1 MSRGERNESKWRWV
15 TKVYEHDIRY
25 NVDDI
30 FHEDPT
36 PTLPVASS
44 VASWARGM
52 CDVKMCA
59 SRSGVSSGLPLR

>member
-36 PTLPVASS
+36 PTLPVESPRVS
-44 VASWARGM
+44 RRGLVACVM
-52 CDVKMCA
+52 
-59 SRSGVSSGLPLR
+59 